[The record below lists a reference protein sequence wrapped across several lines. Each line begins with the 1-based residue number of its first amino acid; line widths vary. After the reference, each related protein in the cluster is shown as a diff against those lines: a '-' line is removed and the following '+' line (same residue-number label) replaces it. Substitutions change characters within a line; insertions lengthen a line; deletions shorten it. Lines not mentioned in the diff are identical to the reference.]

1 MRSQLRIIEIKDAPV
16 GNKRLIH
23 CFKINVHVNFSF
35 IWCQM
40 GLEANVTHISP
51 LNTFASLYQN
61 SYTTEALIS

>member
-1 MRSQLRIIEIKDAPV
+1 MIKIKVVLVGLQRQIDSSKIEI
-16 GNKRLIH
+16 
-23 CFKINVHVNFSF
+23 HVNFSF

-51 LNTFASLYQN
+51 LNTFASLAQN